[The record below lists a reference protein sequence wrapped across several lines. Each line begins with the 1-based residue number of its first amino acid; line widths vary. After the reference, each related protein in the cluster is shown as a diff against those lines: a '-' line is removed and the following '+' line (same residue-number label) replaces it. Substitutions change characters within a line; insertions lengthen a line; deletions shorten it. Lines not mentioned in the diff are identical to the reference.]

1 MKNFLDN
8 LAELR
13 KRKGL
18 SQKQVAILTGIPL
31 PILRMVERGEV
42 ILEPD
47 DSRYLLLC
55 QLLDLH
61 P

>member
-13 KRKGL
+13 KKKGL

-47 DSRYLLLC
+47 DSRYLSLC